1 MTSVNTRNLDTSATL
16 AGIAA
21 VLCWSSGPIF
31 IKLLTGYLD
40 FWTQNT
46 LRYFVASVFWLP
58 FLLVS
63 LKNRRIDRRLWL
75 RALLP
80 AAANTVMQCFWGA
93 SLYYIKPAFMLLI
106 AQSSI
111 IWIAG
116 FSIAFFPQ
124 ERPLV
129 RSRLFWLGA
138 TLSMMGVAGVL
149 FFKEDFS
156 AARPA
161 TGIVIS
167 LSAAFMWGVYTIC
180 AKVAFRN
187 VDSRSGFSVV
197 SIYTVAG
204 LFILALSFGRVAAC
218 TQMGP
223 RPWIYVAVSGVL
235 SIALSHVLYYF
246 AIKRIG
252 ATIPSLVLL
261 LQPVIVLA
269 ISSVV
274 FDERLNAHQWIFGAV
289 LLAGS
294 ALAVLAQRR
303 LNSTN
308 SCENGLGRA
317 R

>member
-1 MTSVNTRNLDTSATL
+1 MAGSDTFDDGRGGSVVFQR
-16 AGIAA
+16 G
-21 VLCWSSGPIF
+21 
-31 IKLLTGYLD
+31 LLRGENRHGD
-40 FWTQNT
+40 SHF
-46 LRYFVASVFWLP
+46 P
-58 FLLVS
+58 F
-63 LKNRRIDRRLWL
+63 
-75 RALLP
+75 
-80 AAANTVMQCFWGA
+80 GG
-93 SLYYIKPAFMLLI
+93 LY
-106 AQSSI
+106 
-111 IWIAG
+111 
-116 FSIAFFPQ
+116 
-124 ERPLV
+124 
-129 RSRLFWLGA
+129 
-138 TLSMMGVAGVL
+138 
-149 FFKEDFS
+149 
-156 AARPA
+156 
-161 TGIVIS
+161 
-167 LSAAFMWGVYTIC
+167 VYTIC

-274 FDERLNAHQWIFGAV
+274 FDERLNTHQWIFGAV

-308 SCENGLGRA
+308 RGENGLGRA